1 MHVFKTDG
9 GGRFHSIIITVGNDD
24 YISKFPDILWK
35 TESVCKLL
43 TVGFLHEY
51 LSKQKSI
58 LLKNLTGK
66 KAATTWTETPL
77 SCECALGVKNSA
89 KWTASYQ
96 RAGIFSYAYKKKCV
110 NIFNMLNLLNL
121 LSKRKCF
128 IESLTSSTL
137 EERAAGL
144 HNNIIILPSKKQGG
158 HYFCNFTKNY
168 NRSEIEKA
176 GSPQKVN

>member
-9 GGRFHSIIITVGNDD
+9 CARFHSIIITVGNDD

-77 SCECALGVKNSA
+77 SCECAPGVKNSA
-89 KWTASYQ
+89 VQSGLQVIKEQ
-96 RAGIFSYAYKKKCV
+96 EFSLTLIKKCV
-110 NIFNMLNLLNL
+110 NIFNMLNLL
-121 LSKRKCF
+121 SKRECF
-128 IESLTSSTL
+128 IESLTSSTR

-158 HYFCNFTKNY
+158 RYLCNLKKNY

-176 GSPQKVN
+176 SSPQKVN

>member
-9 GGRFHSIIITVGNDD
+9 GARFHSIIITVGNDD

-77 SCECALGVKNSA
+77 SCECAPGVKNSA
-89 KWTASYQ
+89 GQSGLQVIKEQ
-96 RAGIFSYAYKKKCV
+96 EFSLTLIKKGV
-110 NIFNMLNLLNL
+110 NTFNMLNLL
-121 LSKRKCF
+121 SKRECF
-128 IESLTSSTL
+128 IESLTSSTR

-158 HYFCNFTKNY
+158 HYFCNLKKNY
-168 NRSEIEKA
+168 NRSEFEKA

>member
-1 MHVFKTDG
+1 MRPRGKEL
-9 GGRFHSIIITVGNDD
+9 GR
-24 YISKFPDILWK
+24 
-35 TESVCKLL
+35 
-43 TVGFLHEY
+43 
-51 LSKQKSI
+51 
-58 LLKNLTGK
+58 
-66 KAATTWTETPL
+66 
-77 SCECALGVKNSA
+77 A

-110 NIFNMLNLLNL
+110 NIFNMLNLL
-121 LSKRKCF
+121 SKRKCF
-128 IESLTSSTL
+128 IESLTSSTR

-158 HYFCNFTKNY
+158 HYFCNLKKNY

>member
-1 MHVFKTDG
+1 MENRKRMQTTYSWLSS
-9 GGRFHSIIITVGNDD
+9 R
-24 YISKFPDILWK
+24 ISLETKIHLA
-35 TESVCKLL
+35 
-43 TVGFLHEY
+43 
-51 LSKQKSI
+51 QKSHR
-58 LLKNLTGK
+58 K

-128 IESLTSSTL
+128 IESLTSSTQ

-158 HYFCNFTKNY
+158 HYFCNSKKNY

>member
-1 MHVFKTDG
+1 MVTREEHCMFLKQMEVQGFTLSSSPWEMTTIFQNF
-9 GGRFHSIIITVGNDD
+9 R
-24 YISKFPDILWK
+24 ISCGKPK
-35 TESVCKLL
+35 AYAN
-43 TVGFLHEY
+43 Y
-51 LSKQKSI
+51 LQLAFFTNISRNI
-58 LLKNLTGK
+58 KNLTGK
-66 KAATTWTETPL
+66 LAATTWTETPL

-128 IESLTSSTL
+128 IESLTSSTR

-158 HYFCNFTKNY
+158 HYFCNLK
-168 NRSEIEKA
+168 KKL
-176 GSPQKVN
+176 Q

>member
-1 MHVFKTDG
+1 M
-9 GGRFHSIIITVGNDD
+9 GNDD
-24 YISKFPDILWK
+24 YNSKFPDVLWK

-66 KAATTWTETPL
+66 NAATTWTETPL
-77 SCECALGVKNSA
+77 SCECAPGVKNSA
-89 KWTASYQ
+89 GQSGLQVIKEQ
-96 RAGIFSYAYKKKCV
+96 EFSLTLIKKMC
-110 NIFNMLNLLNL
+110 
-121 LSKRKCF
+121 KCF
-128 IESLTSSTL
+128 IESLTSSTR
-137 EERAAGL
+137 EELAAGL

-158 HYFCNFTKNY
+158 HYFCNLKKNY

>member
-1 MHVFKTDG
+1 MQTTYSWLSS
-9 GGRFHSIIITVGNDD
+9 R
-24 YISKFPDILWK
+24 ISLETKIHLA
-35 TESVCKLL
+35 
-43 TVGFLHEY
+43 
-51 LSKQKSI
+51 QKSHR
-58 LLKNLTGK
+58 KKRGDNLDWDTVVLRMRPRGK
-66 KAATTWTETPL
+66 E
-77 SCECALGVKNSA
+77 LGSA

-128 IESLTSSTL
+128 IESLTSSTR

-144 HNNIIILPSKKQGG
+144 HNKIIILPSKKQGG
-158 HYFCNFTKNY
+158 HYFCNSKKNY